1 MINNDVIYEVVKN
14 ELGKSEITMDD
25 ILSVEKLD
33 FTDKN
38 IDDFI
43 GLTIFANL
51 SEINLSGNPITSV
64 SFLRDLKNLT
74 NINICCLRDIQ
85 DMDAIKGLHKMKK
98 FVSNIVI
105 NLNFLSEWHELEFF
119 GAVII
124 RLKILQA

>member
-1 MINNDVIYEVVKN
+1 MIKNDAIYEVVKN
-14 ELGKSEITMDD
+14 ELGKSEITIDD

-38 IDDFI
+38 IDDFS

-98 FVSNIVI
+98 FVSNIVT
-105 NLNFLSEWHELEFF
+105 N
-119 GAVII
+119 G
-124 RLKILQA
+124 